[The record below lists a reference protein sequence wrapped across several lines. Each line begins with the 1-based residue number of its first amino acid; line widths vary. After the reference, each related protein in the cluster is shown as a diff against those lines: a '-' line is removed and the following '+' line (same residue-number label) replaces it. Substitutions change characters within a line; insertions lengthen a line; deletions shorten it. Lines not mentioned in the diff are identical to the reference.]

1 MSTQPHSPTDDFS
14 QCHVSIIENFKQLRE
29 LGKSDIADP
38 VQPEVQ
44 QSANKLLN
52 FYHEVVLNHHHEEE
66 QELFTIVMDCASPG
80 EELQQ
85 SAAMVKRLTKEHRNL
100 EKEWKKIEADLKK
113 LAKGKFTRLDK
124 DASVAMAEHY
134 LLHAKYE
141 ETFFLPLSA
150 RILKNTDLESL
161 GLSLHTR
168 HNLHKTPGY
177 I

>member
-1 MSTQPHSPTDDFS
+1 MSTETSSPTDDFS
-14 QCHVSIIENFKQLRE
+14 QCHVTIIENFKQLRE
-29 LGKSDIADP
+29 LAKSDITEP
-38 VQPEVQ
+38 VQPEIQ
-44 QSANKLLN
+44 ETANKLLN

-66 QELFTIVMDCASPG
+66 QELFNIVMDCASPG

-85 SAAMVKRLTKEHRNL
+85 STQMVKRLTQEHRNL
-100 EKEWKKIEADLKK
+100 EKEWKKIEADIKK
-113 LAKGKFTRLDK
+113 LAKGKFAQLDR

-141 ETFFLPLSA
+141 ETYFLPLSA
-150 RILKNTDLESL
+150 RILRDTDLESL